1 MYISVVFLQ
10 RIVVKTEEEYPL
22 ECNPWS
28 VVLSMWSLVL
38 FERCIFPNITSAE
51 VASTHRIQIH
61 TVQDLVKEFLRLKP
75 QTSGPPRKESGG
87 AFTELSNENKMKNE
101 VLKLIRCMSGH
112 TPGHA
117 SWGRPRATQITPA
130 ASISR
135 DPEVDLKLAKERSFF
150 AVAALV

>member
-1 MYISVVFLQ
+1 MY
-10 RIVVKTEEEYPL
+10 R
-22 ECNPWS
+22 
-28 VVLSMWSLVL
+28 
-38 FERCIFPNITSAE
+38 
-51 VASTHRIQIH
+51 
-61 TVQDLVKEFLRLKP
+61 KP
-75 QTSGPPRKESGG
+75 
-87 AFTELSNENKMKNE
+87 SNKNKIKNGR
-101 VLKLIRCMSGH
+101 VLKLKRCMSGH